1 MISKLIFC
9 LRACI
14 FVHAVAVM
22 MEKECNELFL
32 LLLICRLEEEKKKL
46 KEKERQK
53 GLHGGQKASRAHLA
67 NIRVVQPNLVYT
79 VGLAMDICHEGI
91 LKEYEFFGQFGKMVK
106 ISVNRSNQ
114 YMSTSSAKH
123 GATGSAYVTY
133 KKSEDALKC
142 IKSIDGVFWKGRPVK
157 ACFGTTKYCN
167 AFLRGMPC
175 TNPECL
181 YLHELA
187 DEDDCLTKE
196 EVAAGLL
203 PSRFMAMGA
212 TNTFKP
218 RLAINHGNSWGS
230 LDTMAACAGVHAEA
244 KGFKTYRAF
253 DEESYSSDG
262 FGYELPE
269 ESIAAPPPP
278 PPPPPRP
285 PPPPPPPKGQW
296 AVAATPGTQKVLDS
310 VEIPPPTSDVH
321 QWPTLASENDLPSPR
336 MPQQEAQGSSGPG
349 VPSSM
354 AKQIARAASAEK
366 SHRRLGPQHQD
377 DAPASK
383 LVPLNTSGKL
393 KAISNSKATSG
404 HSKYEDSAWIKTTTV
419 AESSNGIEDIQN
431 KFHSTSLSSDFMPG
445 IPQIEQS
452 KILPPPPPP
461 MDAGENGQVR
471 EPSLIFY
478 LIQIVQYIPG
488 RMSITIYIEN
498 SNSVILIQMQA
509 VGFGYRERSDSFS
522 SEEPIHANTSEH
534 SQSNRSDLSGIQ
546 LHQAGLRK
554 QSRFAF
560 AQDER
565 NHVADTWEALDYS
578 QDAPSLG
585 LGIID
590 PPQQQQASGAFFQS
604 YMSDIHISNSIIQDQ
619 EADPASRARHVA
631 DNGQMTV
638 PPGFAGTRSHVNQP
652 SPVPVPSGIQNN
664 GNGLPPGLAL
674 LRQLQGNPSLPPSQE
689 DHQERVLPP
698 QVQPYGHRPTPPPGF
713 GM

>member
-1 MISKLIFC
+1 MASTRDDDEVECPVCCNDLDLTDRSIRYCECGFRPCLWCYHQILEEALKDSLVAKCPNCRSEYDQNKISMQHID
-9 LRACI
+9 
-14 FVHAVAVM
+14 
-22 MEKECNELFL
+22 NDQ
-32 LLLICRLEEEKKKL
+32 LEEEKKKL

-79 VGLAMDICHEGI
+79 VGLAMDICHEDI

-123 GATGSAYVTY
+123 GPTGSAYVTY

-218 RLAINHGNSWGS
+218 RLAINHGNSSGS
-230 LDTMAACAGVHAEA
+230 LDMAACAGVPGEA

-253 DEESYSSDG
+253 DDESYSSDG
-262 FGYELPE
+262 FGYDLLD
-269 ESIAAPPPP
+269 ESIAAPPPPPP

-296 AVAATPGTQKVLDS
+296 AVAATPGTTKVPGS
-310 VEIPPPTSDVH
+310 IEVPPPTSDVQ
-321 QWPTLASENDLPSPR
+321 QWPTLASDNDLSSPR
-336 MPQQEAQGSSGPG
+336 MSEREIESSSGPV

-354 AKQIARAASAEK
+354 AKQIARATSAEK
-366 SHRRLGPQHQD
+366 SQRRLGPQLQHV
-377 DAPASK
+377 PPTSK
-383 LVPLNTSGKL
+383 LVPLNTPGKL
-393 KAISNSKATSG
+393 KAISKGTSG
-404 HSKYEDSAWIKTTTV
+404 KSEDSAWIKTTPV
-419 AESSNGIEDIQN
+419 AESSNCIEHIQH
-431 KFHSTSLSSDFMPG
+431 KFQSTSLSSDFMSG
-445 IPQIEQS
+445 IPQIEESQ
-452 KILPPPPPP
+452 IMPPPPPP
-461 MDAGENGQVR
+461 MASGENGQTV
-471 EPSLIFY
+471 S
-478 LIQIVQYIPG
+478 
-488 RMSITIYIEN
+488 
-498 SNSVILIQMQA
+498 
-509 VGFGYRERSDSFS
+509 FGYRERNESFS
-522 SEEPIHANTSEH
+522 SEEPIHTHTSDH
-534 SQSNRSDLSGIQ
+534 SQSQRSDLTGIQ
-546 LHQAGLRK
+546 SHQAGLRK

-565 NHVADTWEALDYS
+565 NLVADTWEALDYS
-578 QDAPSLG
+578 QEAPSLG
-585 LGIID
+585 LGIAD
-590 PPQQQQASGAFFQS
+590 PPQQQISSAFLQS
-604 YMSDIHISNSIIQDQ
+604 YMSDIHISNKSIQDQ
-619 EADPASRARHVA
+619 EASQAHHIVDSRP
-631 DNGQMTV
+631 MMV
-638 PPGFAGTRSHVNQP
+638 PPGFAGARSLVNQP
-652 SPVPVPSGIQNN
+652 SPVPVPSGIQNS

-689 DHQERVLPP
+689 EHQERVLPP
-698 QVQPYGHRPTPPPGF
+698 YGHRPSPPPGF
-713 GM
+713 GMQM